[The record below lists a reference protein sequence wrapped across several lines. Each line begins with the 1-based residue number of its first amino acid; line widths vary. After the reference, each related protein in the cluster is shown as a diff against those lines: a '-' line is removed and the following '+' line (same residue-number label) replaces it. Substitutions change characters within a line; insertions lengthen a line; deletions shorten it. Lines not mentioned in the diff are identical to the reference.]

1 MPLVR
6 TERGWAGHLIVSARC
21 GFRRNTLLEY
31 RDRRIVVSTVGAYCP
46 RDGEIDTIGFDRYYE
61 TMAFEAKYDGTYW
74 DANVDEEVFFESDWA
89 ISDAEFDADQRA
101 NTMHEAVVAEIA
113 ERMRK
118 E

>member
-1 MPLVR
+1 
-6 TERGWAGHLIVSARC
+6 
-21 GFRRNTLLEY
+21 
-31 RDRRIVVSTVGAYCP
+31 
-46 RDGEIDTIGFDRYYE
+46 
-61 TMAFEAKYDGTYW
+61 MAFEAKYDGTYW

-89 ISDAEFDADQRA
+89 IRDAEFDADQRA